1 MTSPKQSDVRLYL
14 DQMLRVEV
22 ADALRQRGHDVVRAT
37 DLDMARADDEEILE
51 RACQEG
57 RVLVTLDAHFGDWAV
72 LPLSTHAGVI
82 RLKVHPATVPNIMAL
97 LIAFLARTTDRTFAN
112 RLVIVDVRKERWI
125 STDEN

>member
-37 DLDMARADDEEILE
+37 DLDMARADDEEIL
-51 RACQEG
+51 
-57 RVLVTLDAHFGDWAV
+57 
-72 LPLSTHAGVI
+72 
-82 RLKVHPATVPNIMAL
+82 
-97 LIAFLARTTDRTFAN
+97 AFLARTTDRTFAN
-112 RLVIVDVRKERWI
+112 RLVIVDARKERWI